1 MMNNSWYRVKLQT
14 EVTSSE
20 PRKEELPHSHD
31 HQEQEQRLALARHQ
45 REEHKLEALG
55 LSKPQAVGP
64 QPAQVFLEVDSKTR
78 SQVSQPG
85 GAHATVRK
93 PAAHA
98 SELRPAP
105 LGIICSHPVVP
116 GNKVPA
122 RRQNAAHSKLQFGG
136 WLQPEVD
143 FERERARVSRVQP
156 TTVEAAAKA
165 GKLISKDE
173 VLLSITWVCLM
184 QLVC

>member
-31 HQEQEQRLALARHQ
+31 HEEREHTLALARHQ

-64 QPAQVFLEVDSKTR
+64 QPAQVFSARLDFFW
-78 SQVSQPG
+78 SQLSQPG

-93 PAAHA
+93 PAARL

-116 GNKVPA
+116 GNKV
-122 RRQNAAHSKLQFGG
+122 AA
-136 WLQPEVD
+136 P
-143 FERERARVSRVQP
+143 RERS
-156 TTVEAAAKA
+156 
-165 GKLISKDE
+165 
-173 VLLSITWVCLM
+173 
-184 QLVC
+184 